1 MWLDIEEYIR
11 VPSKSKLTPPTL
23 VVFCK
28 RPKLN
33 QGKQRIAATVG
44 AEKTLLLAQAFLGC
58 ALEDARQWLGP
69 VVLSPS
75 CEDDLQWAQGLD
87 IDAQVFPQQ
96 QGNLGERLM
105 QVDRDLREQGH
116 RHILFIGT
124 DAPALSAPH
133 YQSAGHA
140 FNRAEVVLSAAN
152 DGGVTMMGSTGGWPN
167 IADLPWSTEQLG
179 NALRQRCQHYQLQV
193 EYILP
198 SYDIDVEADLRRL
211 ADDLHNDQRP
221 ARQLLLEQ
229 LLALNL
235 EERLICTNR

>member
-1 MWLDIEEYIR
+1 MS
-11 VPSKSKLTPPTL
+11 VPLNSKLTLPTL

-33 QGKQRIAATVG
+33 QGKQRLAATIG
-44 AEKTLLLAQAFLGC
+44 AEKTLLLAQAFLDC
-58 ALEDARQWLGP
+58 ALEDARQWPGA
-69 VVLSPS
+69 VVLSPATE
-75 CEDDLQWAQGLD
+75 EDRQWADGLD
-87 IDAQVFPQQ
+87 VDAQICPQQ
-96 QGNLGERLM
+96 SGNLGERLM
-105 QVDRDLREQGH
+105 QVDNDLRTQGH

-133 YQSAGHA
+133 YQSAAQA

-152 DGGVTMMGSTGGWPN
+152 DGGVTMMGSTGGWPD
-167 IADLPWSTEQLG
+167 IADLPWSSEQLG
-179 NALRQRCQHYQLQV
+179 NGLRQRCQHYQLQV

-198 SYDIDVEADLRRL
+198 SYDIDVEADLRHL
-211 ADDLHNDQRP
+211 TDDLHNDQRP